1 MMARNVTP
9 LRALFVAISCSAL
22 LYALQ
27 ACQTAAVKPPACMLG
42 SNVFC
47 RCVDRSA
54 GTKLCL
60 DGQSF
65 GVCRISK
72 SRTCDED
79 PTYVPPPERDG
90 GTTSKRDGAPT
101 PAGDGGSPSGP
112 VCGDDIV
119 DDGEACDDGNLVNGD
134 LCSAACLPI
143 GDPPKGGVCPGIA
156 VHLWDTETVT
166 ASATTTPYDNA
177 HRSAFV
183 CNDSSTGQ
191 FANDRV
197 FAVTAHVAGVLV
209 AEVSDS
215 TFNQVLFA
223 RRTCSDDQSEFNCA
237 DAYYAN
243 TGEKLELP
251 VEAGDTSYIFVDGT
265 GNPSVGYGV
274 IKFHM
279 K

>member
-1 MMARNVTP
+1 MARNKKSLQV
-9 LRALFVAISCSAL
+9 LLVAFVCASA

-27 ACQTAAVKPPACMLG
+27 ACQTAAVNPRICTPG
-42 SNVFC
+42 QNVFC
-47 RCVDRSA
+47 RCIDRSA
-54 GTKLCL
+54 GTKLCST

-65 GVCRISK
+65 DVCRISK

-79 PTYVPPPERDG
+79 PAYVPPPERDG

-101 PAGDGGSPSGP
+101 PASDGGSSGP
-112 VCGDDIV
+112 VCGNDIV
-119 DDGEACDDGNLVNGD
+119 EDGEACDDGNLTNGD

-156 VHLWDTETVT
+156 VHVWNTETVT
-166 ASATTTPYDNA
+166 ASATTTPYDNS

-191 FANDRV
+191 FASDRV

-223 RRTCSDDQSEFNCA
+223 RRTCSDDASEFDCA
-237 DAYYAN
+237 DKYYAD
-243 TGEKLELP
+243 TGEKLEIP
-251 VEAGDTSYIFVDGT
+251 VEAGDTNYVFVDGT